1 MTLEFEKLSQEID
14 RMGRTTRNR
23 EAWRQKQLAEARQL
37 LSQHATDWD
46 TLRRCVERAKHE
58 VGDKFFWSALPVGEQ
73 DPLDQ
78 GIAPPILPPQ
88 ATLCATDGSQ
98 IMPDRHAPFLYYVIN
113 VGVMIY
119 HHGHGQAPEALTIP
133 LIRYPSDDPEENLLE
148 FAPASVSIKRDL
160 AEISTLARTVWEN
173 RFAAA
178 PLIAILDQRLLY
190 WPIGSM
196 DSAEQDTTIDTWL
209 EKMRDI
215 QRCNGILAGY
225 IDRPNKISV
234 LNMLESLKVGTPQFD
249 TGRFSRQQQTL
260 TDVDLFCEILKPGER
275 SPVFID
281 ISTRNERF
289 EQAGQAVCFFYLNP
303 GRNNDKQIARV
314 DVPIWVAQDP
324 TLISQLHALIYHQ
337 CQILLGNYPYVLTR
351 ADEVAVVGKQD
362 QDYLDSWIALTM
374 QKYGISSSQTNKQS
388 TKDIARAGKT
398 RHEM

>member
-1 MTLEFEKLSQEID
+1 MTLEFEKLSREID
-14 RMGRTTRNR
+14 QMGRTTRSR
-23 EAWRQKQLAEARQL
+23 QELRQKQLDEAHRL
-37 LSQHATDWD
+37 LSLHATDWE
-46 TLRRCVERAKHE
+46 TLRRCVDLAKQE
-58 VGDKFFWSALPVGEQ
+58 VGEKFFWSALPVDERE
-73 DPLDQ
+73 PLDQ
-78 GIAPPILPPQ
+78 GIAPPPCPTQ
-88 ATLCATDGSQ
+88 ATLFATDGSQ

-119 HHGHGQAPEALTIP
+119 HHGEGRAPETLTFP
-133 LIRYPSDDPEENLLE
+133 KIRYPSDDLDENLLE
-148 FAPASVSIKRDL
+148 YAPASVSIKRDL
-160 AEISTLARTVWEN
+160 EEIGTLARTVWEH

-190 WPIGSM
+190 WPIGSLDSSEH
-196 DSAEQDTTIDTWL
+196 DSAIDTWL

-215 QRCNGILAGY
+215 QKCNAVLAGY

-234 LNMLESLKVGTPQFD
+234 LNMLESLKIGTPQFD

-260 TDVDLFCEILKPGER
+260 TDVDLYSQILKPGER
-275 SPVFID
+275 SPVFVD

-289 EQAGQAVCFFYLNP
+289 ERAGQMVCFFYLNP
-303 GRNNDKQIARV
+303 GRNNDQQIARV
-314 DVPIWVAQDP
+314 DVPIWAAQDP
-324 TLISQLHALIYHQ
+324 ALIHQLHALIYHQ

-374 QKYGISSSQTNKQS
+374 QKYGVSGSQTNKQN

-398 RHEM
+398 RHEV

>member
-1 MTLEFEKLSQEID
+1 MTLEFEKLSREID
-14 RMGRTTRNR
+14 LMGRTTRNR
-23 EAWRQKQLAEARQL
+23 EAWRQKQLAEAWQL
-37 LSQHATDWD
+37 LSQHATDWE
-46 TLRRCVERAKHE
+46 TLRGCVERAKHE
-58 VGDKFFWSALPVGEQ
+58 VGDKFFWAALPVDERE
-73 DPLDQ
+73 PLDQ
-78 GIAPPILPPQ
+78 GIAPPILPTQ

-119 HHGHGQAPEALTIP
+119 HHGHGQVPEALTFP
-133 LIRYPSDDPEENLLE
+133 HIRYPSDDPEENLLE
-148 FAPASVSIKRDL
+148 FAPANVSIKRDL

-190 WPIGSM
+190 WPIGNI

-209 EKMRDI
+209 EKMSDI

-303 GRNNDKQIARV
+303 GRNLDKQIARV

-324 TLISQLHALIYHQ
+324 TLISQLHALLYHQ
-337 CQILLGNYPYVLTR
+337 CQILLGNYPYILTR
-351 ADEVAVVGKQD
+351 ADEVAVVGRQD

-374 QKYGISSSQTNKQS
+374 QKYGINSSQTNKQN

>member
-1 MTLEFEKLSQEID
+1 MALEFEKLTREID
-14 RMGRTTRNR
+14 SMGRMARS
-23 EAWRQKQLAEARQL
+23 RQKLRHDLLNEAIETMRL
-37 LSQHATDWD
+37 HRTDWE
-46 TLRRCVERAKHE
+46 TLRDCVRRAKHE
-58 VGDKFFWSALPVGEQ
+58 VGEKIFWAALPVDERE
-73 DPLDQ
+73 PLDR
-78 GIAPPILPPQ
+78 GIAPPPCPPQ
-88 ATLCATDGSQ
+88 ATLFATDGSQ

-133 LIRYPSDDPEENLLE
+133 LIRYPSDDLNENLLE
-148 FAPASVSIKRDL
+148 YAPASVSIKRDV

-196 DSAEQDTTIDTWL
+196 DSAEHDTTIDTWL

-260 TDVDLFCEILKPGER
+260 TDVDLYSEILKPGER
-275 SPVFID
+275 SPVFMD

-303 GRNNDKQIARV
+303 GRHNDKQIARV
-314 DVPIWVAQDP
+314 DVPIWAAQDP
-324 TLISQLHALIYHQ
+324 AVISQLHALIYHQ
-337 CQILLGNYPYVLTR
+337 CQILLGNYPYILTR

-388 TKDIARAGKT
+388 TKDVARAGKT